1 MLDLN
6 KEYWE
11 NRTKEKGHTGWAD
24 PLIYSYDQ
32 KIRLNTIEYI
42 LKVMSIRGGS
52 ALDYGCGTGDFCVL
66 LSKYFDSVTGT
77 DLSDNV
83 LKIAADSNNRKN
95 IIYSK
100 LNYDIIFNKKYD
112 LILSIT
118 VLQHILDDNDLI
130 LLMKNFS
137 EVLSNNGII
146 LVLESFCGNDEKEN
160 INEYI
165 KIRSNHHFE
174 NLVKSVG
181 LKVVNSYNFYN
192 PLNTDINFNNFF
204 FKVLRRLVLY
214 KIPFSK
220 LLMKYFM
227 KKLTHNKN
235 GIVNNDTKTKIL
247 ILANDK

>member
-11 NRTKEKGHTGWAD
+11 NRTKEKGHTGWSD
-24 PLIYSYDQ
+24 PIIYSYDQ

-42 LKVMSIRGGS
+42 LNAMSIRGGS

-100 LNYDIIFNKKYD
+100 LNYDTIFNKKYD
-112 LILSIT
+112 LILTIT
-118 VLQHILDDNDLI
+118 VLQHVLDDNDLI
-130 LLMKNFS
+130 LLMKKFS
-137 EVLSNNGII
+137 EVLSNDGII
-146 LVLESFCGNDEKEN
+146 LVLESFCDNDKNEN

-165 KIRSNHHFE
+165 NIRSNYHFE

-181 LKVVNSYNFYN
+181 LKIVNSYNFYN
-192 PLNTDINFNNFF
+192 PLNTDINFNKFF